1 MLQRWLSTE
10 KEFLQYSNWVL
21 PSIWALLCYSIFWLT
36 LCYWT
41 LRCYLLSW
49 FSWLYQRYMILVGSW
64 YLHYYILS
72 WFSWL
77 YQRDIGLSW
86 VPGTCTAINC
96 PGFPG
101 STNGT
106 GLCWVPGT
114 CTAIFCPGFPDYTE
128 AVSAVSAVPSS
139 PVTTVFVKEE
149 NFGLKI
155 VISTVFLVNNTNSV
169 VFFLLWKQPGFNF
182 LFLLFFI
189 KKEKL

>member
-96 PGFPG
+96 PDFPG

-114 CTAIFCPGFPDYTE
+114 CTAI
-128 AVSAVSAVPSS
+128 V
-139 PVTTVFVKEE
+139 
-149 NFGLKI
+149 L
-155 VISTVFLVNNTNSV
+155 VFLALPTVLDCAGFLVPALLYSV
-169 VFFLLWKQPGFNF
+169 LVFLATLKLFPLFPLFPPVLSLLYWLKKRILDLKLLFQSFFL
-182 LFLLFFI
+182 
-189 KKEKL
+189 